1 MEYFED
7 LVTSGFIRITVPP
20 EYPYVMLVAGLV
32 AFEVL
37 LVGFFGPGAIRGKV
51 FNK

>member
-7 LVTSGFIRITVPP
+7 LVTSGHIRITVPTD
-20 EYPYVMLVAGLV
+20 YPYVMLVAGLV
-32 AFEVL
+32 AFEVI
-37 LVGFFGPGAIRGKV
+37 LVGFFGPGVMRGKI